1 MTRAWPL
8 TPLLLL
14 ILSTV
19 ITGAGIWMYFRP
31 VVSLTTLPDRSGT
44 SAMPVAL
51 SEEPEPVAILPR
63 GDSALSARDILAR
76 SPFSPTRAAFSR
88 AAPARPAPTAPQY
101 RPEFVGLLGKGEKVR
116 AMVTWNPGETAKVH
130 AIGDETPW
138 GILASATSSELVFQG
153 KDGEKTLKLF

>member
-19 ITGAGIWMYFRP
+19 ITGAGIYMFFRP
-31 VVSLTTLPDRSGT
+31 VISLAALPDRSGI
-44 SAMPVAL
+44 AAIPAAP
-51 SEEPEPVAILPR
+51 SEEPEPFAIAPR
-63 GDSALSARDILAR
+63 DESVQSARDILAR

-88 AAPARPAPTAPQY
+88 AAPVRPAPAAPQY
-101 RPEFVGLLGKGEKVR
+101 RPEFVGLLGKGRKVR

-130 AIGDETPW
+130 AIGDDTPW
-138 GILASATSSELVFQG
+138 GKLISATSSELVFESE
-153 KDGEKTLKLF
+153 DGSRTLKLF

>member
-19 ITGAGIWMYFRP
+19 ITGAGIYMFFRP
-31 VVSLTTLPDRSGT
+31 VVSLTTLPDRSGIA
-44 SAMPVAL
+44 AMPAAL

-63 GDSALSARDILAR
+63 GESAQLARDILAR

-88 AAPARPAPTAPQY
+88 AAPVRPAPAAPQY

-130 AIGDETPW
+130 AVGDETPW
-138 GILASATSSELVFQG
+138 GKLTSASSSELVFEG
-153 KDGEKTLKLF
+153 KDGSRTLKLF

>member
-14 ILSTV
+14 ILSAV
-19 ITGAGIWMYFRP
+19 ITGTGIWMYFRP
-31 VVSLTTLPDRSGT
+31 IVSLTVLPDRSGI
-44 SAMPVAL
+44 SAMPAAL

-63 GDSALSARDILAR
+63 GESAQLARDILAR
-76 SPFSPTRAAFSR
+76 SPFSPKRAAFSR
-88 AAPARPAPTAPQY
+88 AAPARPAPAAPQY

-130 AIGDETPW
+130 AIGDDTPW
-138 GILASATSSELVFQG
+138 GKLISATSSELVFEG
-153 KDGEKTLKLF
+153 KDGAKTLKLF